1 MFSCITFQ
9 MPQKWDTEQHL
20 TLYLRL
26 VDDKGRIHCGLAMA
40 KSRVAPLKTVTIP
53 RMELTA
59 TVVSAQ
65 LHKYITE

>member
-40 KSRVAPLKTVTIP
+40 KSRVAPLKTNKTKTIDNRKSHSAITVT
-53 RMELTA
+53 
-59 TVVSAQ
+59 
-65 LHKYITE
+65 Y